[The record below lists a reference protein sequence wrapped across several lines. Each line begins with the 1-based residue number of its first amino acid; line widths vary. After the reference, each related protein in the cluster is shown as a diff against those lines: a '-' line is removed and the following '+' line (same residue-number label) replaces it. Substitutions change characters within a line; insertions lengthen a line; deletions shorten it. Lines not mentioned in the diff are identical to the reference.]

1 MPAHEVEH
9 FPSPKTRS
17 RIPRMITSES
27 DSDARFVYERQGVGE
42 IRRGSIMF
50 AMSACHG
57 TRRQVVDQSRPHETG
72 ASWEQ
77 AVSRAFLRPG
87 GLASPN
93 RTVGASVW
101 LSADGHGFREPSRRE
116 GILTMSPQR
125 LLQIALALFG
135 AVFLLV
141 YPLAI
146 VWPSGWAWHAGA
158 PHDSQYF
165 MMIVG
170 IYATLGVFLL

>member
-57 TRRQVVDQSRPHETG
+57 TRRRVVEHGRRSPRETG

-77 AVSRAFLRPG
+77 AVGRAFLRPG
-87 GLASPN
+87 WTRVTESDRRRERLA
-93 RTVGASVW
+93 V
-101 LSADGHGFREPSRRE
+101 SRR
-116 GILTMSPQR
+116 SR
-125 LLQIALALFG
+125 
-135 AVFLLV
+135 V
-141 YPLAI
+141 
-146 VWPSGWAWHAGA
+146 S
-158 PHDSQYF
+158 
-165 MMIVG
+165 
-170 IYATLGVFLL
+170 